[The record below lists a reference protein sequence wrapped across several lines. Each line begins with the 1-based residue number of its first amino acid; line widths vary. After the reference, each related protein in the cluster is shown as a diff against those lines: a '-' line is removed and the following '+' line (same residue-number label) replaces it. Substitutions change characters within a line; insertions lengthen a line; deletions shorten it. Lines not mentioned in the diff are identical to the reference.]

1 MRQLFIVSFTITAL
15 LTTASASLRAQPPAP
30 APPPPAPGAQMPAP
44 STHAQPPEAAPE
56 EWSTTRHSMRV
67 GGRTIPY
74 VAKAGTTAIRSEE
87 GEVTGLMYSVSYTH
101 AEAPGSSTRP
111 VTFLFNGGPGSASM
125 WLHMGSVGPKRVVT
139 TNGEYTRPAPY
150 PVIDNSETL
159 LDRTDLVFI
168 DAMGTGFSRIA
179 GKGTEK
185 DFYGVDA
192 DANAFAQFITTWL
205 SRNGRWNS
213 PKFIIGESYGTFRA
227 AVVANILQ
235 QRGVHLNGL
244 NLLSMVLDLSTITF
258 GAGDDRAYINYLPS
272 YAAVA
277 WYHKALPNRPASLDK
292 WVDEARRYAV
302 TDYATALMKGSA
314 LTEAEM
320 TAVAKRLSAFT
331 GLSED
336 FLKRADLRPTL
347 GQFNAELMRSRRM
360 TAGRIDARFAGD
372 TFNQLTES
380 AENDPFNAAVGS
392 AYTAAVNHYTR
403 DVLKF
408 GGDRPYRNTNGAGG
422 RWNWVRQGGGGFF
435 PGAPNAQGDLVQAMI
450 ANPNMVVQVENGY
463 YDMATPFFP
472 AEFTMTHLRIPPRLQ
487 KNITLNYYEAG
498 HMMYLR
504 DEDRAAL
511 RDNLVAFLERGTR
524 K

>member
-1 MRQLFIVSFTITAL
+1 MRQVIVVTVATISFLIING
-15 LTTASASLRAQPPAP
+15 ASIRAQEATAP
-30 APPPPAPGAQMPAP
+30 AKAQTAE
-44 STHAQPPEAAPE
+44 SKQE
-56 EWSTTRHSMRV
+56 EWSTTRHSLKV
-67 GGRTIPY
+67 GSETIPY
-74 VAKAGTTAIRSEE
+74 AANAGTTAIKNDE
-87 GEVTGLMYSVSYTH
+87 GEMTGLMYSVSYVRSDLSDRN
-101 AEAPGSSTRP
+101 ARP

-139 TNGEYTRPAPY
+139 TNGKYTPPAPY

-159 LDRTDLVFI
+159 LHRTDLVFI

-185 DFYGVDA
+185 DFYGVDG

-227 AVVANILQ
+227 AVVANVLQ
-235 QRGVHLNGL
+235 QRGVHLNGI
-244 NLLSMVLDLSTITF
+244 NLLSMVLDLSTLTF
-258 GAGDDRAYINYLPS
+258 SPGDDRPYIDYLPS

-277 WYHKALPNRPASLDK
+277 WYHEALPNRPSSLAPF
-292 WVDEARRYAV
+292 VDEARRYAV
-302 TDYATALMKGSA
+302 TDYAAALMKGST
-314 LTEAEM
+314 LSEAER
-320 TAVAKRLSAFT
+320 TAVAKRLAGFT
-331 GLSED
+331 GLSEE

-347 GQFNAELMRSRRM
+347 GQFNAELMRGRRL

-408 GGDRPYRNTNGAGG
+408 GDDRPYRNTNGAGA

-435 PGAPNAQGDLVQAMI
+435 PGAPNVQGDLVQAMI

-487 KNITLNYYEAG
+487 KNITLNYYESG

-504 DEDRAAL
+504 DEDRVAL
-511 RDNLVAFLERGTR
+511 RDNLVAFIERGTKR
-524 K
+524 